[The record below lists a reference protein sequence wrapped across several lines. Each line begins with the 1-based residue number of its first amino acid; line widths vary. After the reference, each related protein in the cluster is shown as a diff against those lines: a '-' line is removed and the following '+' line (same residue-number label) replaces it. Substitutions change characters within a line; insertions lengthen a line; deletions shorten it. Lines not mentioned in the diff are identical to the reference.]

1 MGKLIKLILGGT
13 ILLGLLFGVVV
24 LGAVLFFDPNDHKD
38 RIITKVEEETGRQLK
53 LEGDINLSY
62 YPWLGLEVSG
72 VTVGNAEGFG
82 DAPFMHADIVALRIK
97 TLPLLK
103 KQYELDTFRLHGVEI
118 NLAKNKEG
126 VSNWDDLIDEEKD
139 DAQKQEP
146 IKLAAVILGGVD
158 IKDTRFTWVDEA
170 SDQTF
175 KISEMNMSTGELT
188 FGDPIDIKMNLKAES
203 TKPAVKTD
211 LQMQGTASYDLDA
224 KTYAFNP
231 IEVTAKLTGGN
242 VSAGKADVKFNTGIA
257 FNQKEDT
264 ASIDGLTL
272 SIFGTLVKAQLNA
285 SNIQSGKPKME
296 GQLSVVGDDLSHLFK
311 LIGEEVLASQ
321 ISKLKDRSFD
331 LQTTLNADMEKGNVA
346 ITDLKAKLI
355 GAAISGQVEARNI
368 ESDKYAVKGE
378 LKASGPDLP
387 TLLQVAGQFETGDDP
402 QLKTF
407 GEKLSKASN
416 KSFDMNTEFI
426 ADLASGNINVAA
438 LVVKTLGLTVN
449 GHLQAND
456 INSNSGNIDGKLSI
470 QGEKLSSVLAAL
482 EQGGLAKNLNTVSV
496 DIVVQGNRS
505 DIKLS
510 PLKAEAFFSGKQ
522 VPNSSAKVTLNA
534 DTQVNLDKQT
544 LSMTKMAVTG
554 LGLDV
559 KGDLNVTEFL
569 SETPSAKG
577 KLDAKG
583 KDLGLIFKLLGDDPL
598 AQQVNKLKD
607 KSFSVKTDFDA
618 DMKTGNINLPSLS
631 AKGLG
636 LTVDGKIVATDFN
649 KKGNIDGQLAL
660 KGEDLSAVLVAFDQG
675 ALAGVLKKISVD
687 IGIKGTSNDIN
698 LSPLNIKATFSSK
711 DIPNSPVDLTMT
723 ADTKMNMDKQ
733 TLSMRNM
740 KVNGLGLHLKANINA
755 TQIKDKPAF
764 SGDMAVTEFNL
775 RKFMTQMKQEVPVTA
790 DKKVL
795 TKVAVETKF
804 SGSTSSIEFKD
815 LALLLDDSTLKGN
828 LSVKHFTQP
837 IINFGIG
844 IDSINPDRYF
854 PPVAKAEAGK
864 GGSKTA
870 KKGAP
875 DTAVAAAAT
884 ELPVETLRKLNTKGE
899 LQISNLIYSN
909 LKLKNIKLGVNAKD
923 GLIKMEPIAAD
934 LYQGKYQGNITL
946 DARGKLAQLNQETQL
961 TGVQIEP
968 LMIDYMQS
976 PESELA
982 GTANITAKVSSK
994 GANSV
999 QLKNGLNGQAKLE
1012 VKDGILR
1019 GIDVK
1024 KTLEQAEVL
1033 LESKRLGAVKQ
1044 GGETKFEQLSGTLS
1058 ITNGVVKNNDL
1069 LITAP
1074 GFKVNG
1080 GVDGKDTLGNLRN
1093 NTIKYDLSVAVV
1105 EESATRGEKNY
1116 NIGGY
1121 AIPIRCRG
1129 SLDDIADGC
1138 KPDYGKLLGVAVKKG
1153 ALKKLGDA
1161 IGIKLPGSKQ
1171 TTTESA
1177 TTTQTEPT
1185 PQQETIAQPKSE
1197 PVDPIED
1204 LKEKALKGVFDKLF

>member
-13 ILLGLLFGVVV
+13 ILLVLLFGVVV
-24 LGAVLFFDPNDHKD
+24 LGTVLFFDPNDHKD
-38 RIITKVEEETGRQLK
+38 RIIAKVEEETGRQLK

-82 DAPFMHADIVALRIK
+82 DAPFMHADVVALRIK

-103 KQYELDTFRLHGVEI
+103 KQYELDTLRLRGVEI

-126 VSNWDDLIDEEKD
+126 VSNWDDLIGEEKD

-158 IKDTRFTWVDEA
+158 IKDTRFTWIDET
-170 SDQTF
+170 SDQTL

-231 IEVTAKLTGGN
+231 IEITAKLTGKN
-242 VSAGKADVKFNTGIA
+242 VPGGKADVKFNTGIV

-272 SIFGTLVKAQLNA
+272 SILGTLVKAQLNA

-296 GQLSVVGDDLSHLFK
+296 GQLSIVGDDLSHLFK
-311 LIGEEVLASQ
+311 LIGEEALASQ
-321 ISKLKDRSFD
+321 ISKLQDRSFD
-331 LQTTLNADMEKGNVA
+331 LQTTLNADMEKGNIA

-355 GAAISGQVEARNI
+355 GAAISGQVEASNI
-368 ESDKYAVKGE
+368 ESDKPAVKGE

-407 GEKLSKASN
+407 GAKLSKASN
-416 KSFDMNTEFI
+416 KSFDMNTEFV
-426 ADLASGNINVAA
+426 ADLASGNINVPT
-438 LVVKTLGLTVN
+438 LMVKALGLTVN
-449 GHLQAND
+449 GHLQAKD

-482 EQGGLAKNLNTVSV
+482 EQDGLAKNLSTVSV
-496 DIVVQGNRS
+496 DVVVQGNRS

-510 PLKAEAFFSGKQ
+510 PLKAEAVFSGKQ

-534 DTQVNLDKQT
+534 DTQINLDKQR
-544 LSMTKMAVTG
+544 LSMAKMAVTG
-554 LGLDV
+554 LGLDI

-583 KDLGLIFKLLGDDPL
+583 KDLGLIFKLLGHDPL

-631 AKGLG
+631 VKGLG
-636 LTVDGKIVATDFN
+636 LIVDGKIVATDFH

-675 ALAGVLKKISVD
+675 VLAGVLKKISVD
-687 IGIKGTSNDIN
+687 IGIKGTSSDLN
-698 LSPLNIKATFSSK
+698 LSPLNIKATFAGR
-711 DIPNSPVDLTMT
+711 DIPNSSVVLTMT
-723 ADTKMNMDKQ
+723 ADTKINTDKQ
-733 TLSMRNM
+733 TLFMRNM
-740 KVNGLGLHLKANINA
+740 KVNGLGLDLKANINA

-775 RKFMTQMKQEVPVTA
+775 RKFMTQMKQEAPVTA

-828 LSVKHFTQP
+828 LSVKHFAQP
-837 IINFGIG
+837 VIIFEVG
-844 IDSINPDRYF
+844 IDSINVDRYF

-864 GGSKTA
+864 GESKTV
-870 KKGAP
+870 KKGSP
-875 DTAVAAAAT
+875 DTTVASTAT
-884 ELPVETLRKLNTKGE
+884 ELPAETLRKLNAKGE
-899 LQISNLIYSN
+899 LQIGNLIYSN

-923 GLIKMEPIAAD
+923 GLIKMDPIAAD
-934 LYQGKYQGNITL
+934 LYQGKYQGNITF
-946 DARGKLAQLNQETQL
+946 DVRGKLAQLNQETQL

-982 GTANITAKVSSK
+982 GTASITAKVSSR

-1033 LESKRLGAVKQ
+1033 LESKQLGTVKQ
-1044 GGETKFEQLSGTLS
+1044 GGETRFEQLSGTLN

-1093 NTIKYDLSVAVV
+1093 NTIKYDLNVAVA
-1105 EESATRGEKNY
+1105 EESATRGEENY

-1129 SLDDIADGC
+1129 SLDDIVGGC
-1138 KPDYGKLLGVAVKKG
+1138 KPDYGKFLGVAVKKG

-1161 IGIKLPGSKQ
+1161 IGIKLLGSKQ
-1171 TTTESA
+1171 TTTESEA
-1177 TTTQTEPT
+1177 STEPT
-1185 PQQETIAQPKSE
+1185 QPKETTAQPKSE
-1197 PVDPIED
+1197 PVDLIED
-1204 LKEKALKGVFDKLF
+1204 LKEKALKSVFDKLF